1 MNELEKQYIIESTIK
16 TWMSDDEVTIEE
28 SIHEADELTNTKV
41 AIMSNMLQEVDK
53 QKLQN
58 KKTLR
63 DLYANKIVLEIDRKI
78 SFLLQR
84 LDKDLSYEEYTRLL
98 SIINTYIIELRKDKK
113 TLNEIKRA
121 IIRLASVQTLQ
132 CNSRLML
139 LLQLLED
146 KRVSMVENYNY
157 EHTMAESSLNGITY
171 VSNKDVEDRTKEIN
185 KNILTLRLS
194 LGLMEE

>member
-63 DLYANKIVLEIDRKI
+63 DLYANKIVLEIDRRF
-78 SFLLQR
+78 SFLLQH
-84 LDKDLSYEEYTRLL
+84 LDKDLSNEEYTRLL

>member
-63 DLYANKIVLEIDRKI
+63 DLYANKIVLEIDRRF
-78 SFLLQR
+78 SFLLQH
-84 LDKDLSYEEYTRLL
+84 LDKDLSNEEYTRLL

-171 VSNKDVEDRTKEIN
+171 VSNKDVKDRTKEIN

>member
-1 MNELEKQYIIESTIK
+1 MDELEKQHIIESTIK

-84 LDKDLSYEEYTRLL
+84 SDKDLSNEEYTSLL

-113 TLNEIKRA
+113 TLKEIKRA

-157 EHTMAESSLNGITY
+157 EHTMTECSLNGITY
-171 VSNKDVEDRTKEIN
+171 VSNKDVKDRTKEIN

-194 LGLMEE
+194 LGLREK